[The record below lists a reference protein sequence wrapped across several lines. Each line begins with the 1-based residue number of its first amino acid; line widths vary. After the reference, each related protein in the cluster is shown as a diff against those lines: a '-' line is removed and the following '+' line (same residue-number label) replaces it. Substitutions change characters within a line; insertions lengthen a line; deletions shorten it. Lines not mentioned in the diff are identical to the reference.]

1 MSFGKRYALVLFYG
15 FFANFKQLFPPPPS
29 YADLNEQEKARIGG
43 GGNGDADSSPGHRR
57 VIKKLVARIDE
68 ELWSSQSHVMKQYN
82 AKSRS
87 LRFNL
92 KDAANTLARQV
103 MLKEVSVSRLVV
115 MTPDDMASS
124 KLKEWRANAQREQ
137 LEMMMKEAEETAMQP
152 PMVLKKTHKGVVLV
166 KGGSGGGA
174 GGGSGSDATLSSEVP
189 AVAPVVA
196 ATATSEEVMAA
207 PKAPLKNG
215 RSLES
220 GKS

>member
-1 MSFGKRYALVLFYG
+1 ML
-15 FFANFKQLFPPPPS
+15 
-29 YADLNEQEKARIGG
+29 
-43 GGNGDADSSPGHRR
+43 
-57 VIKKLVARIDE
+57 
-68 ELWSSQSHVMKQYN
+68 KQYN

-92 KDAANTLARQV
+92 KDATNTLAQQV

-124 KLKEWRANAQREQ
+124 KLKEWRANAHREQ

-166 KGGSGGGA
+166 KGGSGGSAGA
-174 GGGSGSDATLSSEVP
+174 SDATLSSEVP

>member
-1 MSFGKRYALVLFYG
+1 
-15 FFANFKQLFPPPPS
+15 
-29 YADLNEQEKARIGG
+29 
-43 GGNGDADSSPGHRR
+43 
-57 VIKKLVARIDE
+57 
-68 ELWSSQSHVMKQYN
+68 MKQYN

-124 KLKEWRANAQREQ
+124 KLKEWRANAHREQ

-174 GGGSGSDATLSSEVP
+174 GAGSSDATLSSVVP
-189 AVAPVVA
+189 AVAPVVT

-220 GKS
+220 GV

>member
-1 MSFGKRYALVLFYG
+1 
-15 FFANFKQLFPPPPS
+15 
-29 YADLNEQEKARIGG
+29 
-43 GGNGDADSSPGHRR
+43 
-57 VIKKLVARIDE
+57 
-68 ELWSSQSHVMKQYN
+68 MKQYN

-124 KLKEWRANAQREQ
+124 KLKEWRANAHREQ

-166 KGGSGGGA
+166 KGGSGGGSA
-174 GGGSGSDATLSSEVP
+174 GASDATLSSEVP
-189 AVAPVVA
+189 ALAPVVT